1 MINVKKYFKENEFQ
15 SLSYVIIAWMVMDM
29 LSYIL
34 LLVDVEI
41 YFLTLSL
48 GVGCV
53 GLYGKMTASL
63 KNRFK
68 GFAVLDN
75 LCVIPI
81 LSDLIFGTGMERVV
95 QSVSRRLKRAWMI
108 WKCAGVILG
117 IFAAYSIY
125 GLFTVNIRYGGINSD
140 LGCGQ
145 IDWGD
150 FDVKATQLCIAFLA
164 FWVFRIIQAVLTLIT
179 AKVMKKQEGE
189 CVVESEDET
198 DPTGE

>member
-117 IFAAYSIY
+117 IFLLVQLQWCLLVKYMILMIIFVIIMNSLNFVRNNQFVLY
-125 GLFTVNIRYGGINSD
+125 GFGGRSGN
-140 LGCGQ
+140 
-145 IDWGD
+145 WGH
-150 FDVKATQLCIAFLA
+150 LC
-164 FWVFRIIQAVLTLIT
+164 Q
-179 AKVMKKQEGE
+179 
-189 CVVESEDET
+189 
-198 DPTGE
+198 